1 MRPFTNPHPP
11 RTPRRGR
18 LLLAALVAG
27 AGVTACLHHMSPGRT
42 GPGTAP
48 SSGVAWT
55 PPAGTPAVPALSP
68 TPSSGGRS
76 EPGAGSAAAGGSG
89 ASIPADL
96 IESARNWGLDDLVDL
111 SLRLSPETRVAWAQ
125 ARAAAADLGS
135 KRGAYYPTI
144 GVSTDVTRVK
154 GAAVGGR
161 FTFESTSANPY
172 LVLNALLLDFGG
184 RKNAVEETRQA
195 LFAAD
200 WSHNAAI
207 QDVVL
212 KVEQGYYQYLLARR
226 LQQAEQAAVKEAQ
239 ASLDAAEHRRASGVS
254 TIADVLQAKTRLS
267 QARLSLETVEGQIM
281 TVRGVLATAVGLPAN
296 TPFDVTMPEAEPSL
310 PAISESVEKV
320 IALAQAARPDLAA
333 ARARVLQA
341 RAHIDKV
348 RAEARPT
355 LSTTFTQGRIYY
367 QADALHQD
375 TYNASLLLRIPIFN
389 GLSHQ
394 YDTFKARA
402 EAEAAG
408 AQYESL
414 EQLVIFQVWSS
425 YYNLKTAAQKVE
437 TSRDLID
444 SARQSHEVV
453 SARYQAGVG
462 SILDLLTAESA
473 LENARALQAQ
483 ARTDLLLSLAQLAH
497 DTGTLWRPVTSD
509 TKGTP

>member
-1 MRPFTNPHPP
+1 MRPFTNPVP
-11 RTPRRGR
+11 RWAPRRGR
-18 LLLAALVAG
+18 LPLATLIAG
-27 AGVTACLHHMSPGRT
+27 IGLTACLRHLSPGRT
-42 GPGTAP
+42 APGTAP

-55 PPAGTPAVPALSP
+55 PPAGAPGTPAPSP
-68 TPSSGGRS
+68 TPSSGEASSPATG
-76 EPGAGSAAAGGSG
+76 PAAAGGG
-89 ASIPADL
+89 QTTIPADL
-96 IESARNWGLDDLVDL
+96 YESARNWGLDDLVDL
-111 SLRLSPETRVAWAQ
+111 SLRLSPETRLSWAR

-144 GVSTDVTRVK
+144 GISADMTRVK

-172 LVLNALLLDFGG
+172 LALNALLFDFGG
-184 RKNAVEETRQA
+184 RKSSVTETRQA

-212 KVEQGYYQYLLARR
+212 RVEQAYYQYLLARR
-226 LQQAEQAAVKEAQ
+226 LQQAEEAAVKEAQ

-267 QARLSLETVEGQIM
+267 QARLSLETIEGQIM

-296 TPFDVTMPEAEPSL
+296 TPFDVTMPESEPAL
-310 PAISESVEKV
+310 PAIAENVERV
-320 IALAQAARPDLAA
+320 IAQAQAARPDLAA

-408 AQYESL
+408 AQYDSL

-453 SARYQAGVG
+453 SARYRAGVG
-462 SILDLLTAESA
+462 SILDLLTAETA
-473 LENARALQAQ
+473 LENARAQQAQ

-497 DTGTLWRPVTSD
+497 DTGTLWRPVASD